1 MMIKACIFDLGGTIV
16 DRYSMST
23 FNALHR
29 AFTKYRLP
37 IRDNLIYND
46 MGLEKT
52 EHIHKILFDPHISR
66 SFLKQYHE
74 YPDTD
79 DTYMILNE
87 FNKIQKES
95 LKDIDIIPETK
106 DIIDYLRERNIL
118 VGVTTGFDKEITD
131 IIINQLDKN
140 DIKIDKY
147 VSSSCLD
154 APSRPYP
161 HMINHIMKD
170 FKIDNPY
177 EVIKLDDTIIGIKE
191 GKMASTWTAGIARW
205 STNMKIKTKDEFND
219 LSLFEQDKRLN
230 ESREIL
236 KSSESNY
243 VLDTLDELPEIIQ
256 RLDFGLSFGDA
267 SRVIV

>member
-1 MMIKACIFDLGGTIV
+1 
-16 DRYSMST
+16 
-23 FNALHR
+23 
-29 AFTKYRLP
+29 
-37 IRDNLIYND
+37 
-46 MGLEKT
+46 
-52 EHIHKILFDPHISR
+52 
-66 SFLKQYHE
+66 
-74 YPDTD
+74 
-79 DTYMILNE
+79 
-87 FNKIQKES
+87 
-95 LKDIDIIPETK
+95 
-106 DIIDYLRERNIL
+106 
-118 VGVTTGFDKEITD
+118 
-131 IIINQLDKN
+131 
-140 DIKIDKY
+140 
-147 VSSSCLD
+147 
-154 APSRPYP
+154 
-161 HMINHIMKD
+161 MKD